1 MRRGKQMKGVPYLRE
16 MDSARKHVDHSFEKI
31 ILLKF
36 SYIIT
41 LISNKF
47 SFNFAV
53 EIIKLKC

>member
-1 MRRGKQMKGVPYLRE
+1 MKGFPYLRE